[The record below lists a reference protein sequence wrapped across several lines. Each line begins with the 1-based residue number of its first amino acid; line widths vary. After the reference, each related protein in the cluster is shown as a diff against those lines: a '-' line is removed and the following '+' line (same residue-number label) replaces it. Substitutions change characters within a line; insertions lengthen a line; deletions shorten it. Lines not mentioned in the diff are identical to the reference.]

1 MLLLGNP
8 RVVSQMPMFFVA
20 YTFLVVMVVELLL
33 LTAVV
38 AAKQGPF
45 VCFSTL
51 DAAFFSHVDLDVTPG
66 APTSS
71 IVTAMLVF
79 SVLQHTGPIPD
90 KPRQGCC
97 SQKAT
102 KTTTTFILQHT
113 SSAAKTRQ
121 KKKAM
126 ENQGERWHL
135 SSNPHHHHH
144 HQYMWACGITK
155 IGSCRSWVPMHMYA
169 AGGWFGRLSRRRGH
183 GMDGTKTDA
192 TMHARGRATRFIRL
206 RHLCAGQGGKSGTR
220 GHRWLKGGI
229 LFVKGLEQA
238 IVA

>member
-169 AGGWFGRLSRRRGH
+169 AGGWFGRLVPGDVDTGWMERRQTPPCMHVGVQHVSSDFDTFVQAKAGKAALVVIVGLRG
-183 GMDGTKTDA
+183 A
-192 TMHARGRATRFIRL
+192 FFL
-206 RHLCAGQGGKSGTR
+206 
-220 GHRWLKGGI
+220 
-229 LFVKGLEQA
+229 
-238 IVA
+238 